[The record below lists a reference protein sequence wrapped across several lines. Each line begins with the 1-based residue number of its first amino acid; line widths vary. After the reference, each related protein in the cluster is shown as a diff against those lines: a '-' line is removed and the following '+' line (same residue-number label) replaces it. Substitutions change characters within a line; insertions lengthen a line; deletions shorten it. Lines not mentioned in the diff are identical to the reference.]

1 MDAAQRP
8 GHLGAAQPLQKGTA
22 ICLGPLDAKQPEA
35 PILGD
40 RGAPLSLP
48 PYQLKARAWGRSSS
62 TSETR
67 SHNTDHHHETGAC
80 TLCLCSC
87 VFPHYCP
94 PGSVHPR
101 SCPGG
106 SEALNG
112 SGLRVSQE
120 TCCRLCEAGT
130 YHSWALDTLPCQ
142 PCPAGFSCHQGE
154 SGKPGAGLG
163 PRVRTGLSLAGWTE
177 VAGGEAGRTLGVC
190 GGQAC
195 SSDPRRTQVK
205 EDWEQGGVTSV
216 LILDEDL

>member
-1 MDAAQRP
+1 MTAHFVFHLAAPLLCPGLTPPAASPVLSSPHILVSRVRWAGSMDMDATQRP

-22 ICLGPLDAKQPEA
+22 ICLDPSDTKQPEA
-35 PILGD
+35 PIWGD

-67 SHNTDHHHETGAC
+67 SHNTDHHRETGAC

-94 PGSVHPR
+94 PGSVHPH

-154 SGKPGAGLG
+154 NGKPGGQGLG
-163 PRVRTGLSLAGWTE
+163 
-177 VAGGEAGRTLGVC
+177 LGSEL
-190 GGQAC
+190 G
-195 SSDPRRTQVK
+195 
-205 EDWEQGGVTSV
+205 
-216 LILDEDL
+216 